1 MYLSPGQLPHKP
13 EQIEVFLLSAISGDE
28 VCNKTQPLTAR
39 ELSKVV
45 IPIGL
50 VDKVVGE
57 YMFFLQNDPCSFLG
71 VYCKLPLFSC
81 GRECDQA

>member
-13 EQIEVFLLSAISGDE
+13 EQKEVFLLSAISGDE
-28 VCNKTQPLTAR
+28 VCNKAQPLTAR

-50 VDKVVGE
+50 VDKGGWRIHV
-57 YMFFLQNDPCSFLG
+57 FLTKSFCSFLG
-71 VYCKLPLFSC
+71 VHCKLPLFTC
-81 GRECDQA
+81 GRDGDQA